1 MMYGATA
8 NLWRPASYHGHGK
21 THCYFE
27 GWYFK
32 LVDAHRQRRVAVI
45 PGVFLGESPADSH
58 SFVQTLDSAS
68 GQTTYHRYPLNEF
81 WAHPRDF
88 DIRVGPNRFTAQGF
102 ALNIASAER
111 QMVGHLRF
119 TGLTPWPVTWR
130 SPGIMDWYT
139 FTPFMECY
147 HGVVSLDHAIEG
159 MLAIDGQ
166 AVDFHGGRGYI
177 EKDWGAAFP
186 RAWVWMQSNHFEQ
199 PGVSLTASV
208 ARIPWLGS
216 AFRGFIIGLLHDGV
230 LYRFASYT
238 GAQIE
243 RLHVTEDHV
252 FWTISGPVTVD
263 GRTLRHRLEITAHRD
278 EQGIDLLHAPARTA
292 MVQRV
297 LESLTA
303 QIDLR
308 LTRLE
313 RTGDTLI
320 FAGSGHCAG
329 LEVGGAI
336 EEIL

>member
-1 MMYGATA
+1 MYGIIG

-21 THCYFE
+21 SRRYFE

-32 LVDAHRQRRVAVI
+32 LVDARRQRRLAVI
-45 PGVFLGESPADSH
+45 PGVFLGETPADSH
-58 SFVQTLDSAS
+58 SFVQTLDGAT
-68 GQTTYHRYPLNEF
+68 GQTSYHRYPLADF
-81 WAHPRDF
+81 WAHPSEF
-88 DIRVGPNRFTAQGF
+88 DISVGPNRFSEREIT
-102 ALNIASAER
+102 LNIATDER
-111 QMVGHLRF
+111 QVIGHLRF
-119 TGLTPWPVTWR
+119 TGVTPWPVTWL

-147 HGVVSLDHAIEG
+147 HGVLSLDHTIEG

-199 PGVSLTASV
+199 SGVSLTASV

-216 AFRGFIIGLLHDGV
+216 AFRGFIVGLLHDGV
-230 LYRFASYT
+230 LYRFATYT
-238 GAQIE
+238 GARIE
-243 RLHVTEDHV
+243 RLQVTEDHV
-252 FWTISGPVTVD
+252 YWTICGPVTLE
-263 GRTLRHRLEITAHRD
+263 GRTRNHRLEITAQRD
-278 EQGIDLLHAPARTA
+278 EQGVNLLHAPARTA

-303 QIDLR
+303 RIDVR

-313 RTGDTLI
+313 PGGDTQL
-320 FAGSGHCAG
+320 FTGSGQCAG
-329 LEVGGAI
+329 LEIGGAI

>member
-1 MMYGATA
+1 MSSITG

-21 THCYFE
+21 SRRYFE

-32 LVDAHRQRRVAVI
+32 LVDARQQRRFAVI
-45 PGVFLGESPADSH
+45 PGVFLGETPADSH
-58 SFVQTLDSAS
+58 SFVQTLDGAT
-68 GQTTYHRYPLNEF
+68 GETNYHRYPLADF
-81 WAHPRDF
+81 WAHPSEF
-88 DIRVGPNRFTAQGF
+88 DISVGPNRFSTREMT
-102 ALNIASAER
+102 LDIATVDH
-111 QMVGHLRF
+111 QVIGHLRF
-119 TGLTPWPVTWR
+119 NGLPPWPVTWL

-139 FTPFMECY
+139 FTPFMESY
-147 HGVVSLDHAIEG
+147 HGVLSLDHAIEG

-166 AVDFHGGRGYI
+166 VMDFHGGRGYI

-216 AFRGFIIGLLHDGV
+216 AFRGFIVGLLHAGV
-230 LYRFASYT
+230 LYRFATYT
-238 GAQIE
+238 GAHIE
-243 RLHVTEDHV
+243 RLQVTEDHV
-252 FWTISGPVTVD
+252 FWTICGPVD
-263 GRTLRHRLEITAHRD
+263 GRTQRHRLEITAQRN
-278 EQGIDLLHAPARTA
+278 EEGVDLLHAPARTA

-313 RTGDTLI
+313 HGGDTQI
-320 FAGSGHCAG
+320 FAGSGQCAG
-329 LEVGGAI
+329 LEIGGAI